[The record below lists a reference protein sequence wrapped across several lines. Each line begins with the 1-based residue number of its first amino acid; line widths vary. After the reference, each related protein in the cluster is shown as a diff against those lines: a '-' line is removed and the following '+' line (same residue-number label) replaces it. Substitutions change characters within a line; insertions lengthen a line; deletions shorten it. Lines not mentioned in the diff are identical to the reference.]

1 MGSWGV
7 PSYWIRE
14 RHKEV
19 DALEAFCSEIKSFY
33 SYFRRNKGYKL
44 DEDVKLLIKNSL
56 SFRYDK
62 DLILFT
68 DPPFFDE
75 VQYRELS
82 FLFSEFQV

>member
-1 MGSWGV
+1 M
-7 PSYWIRE
+7 IRE

-44 DEDVKLLIKNSL
+44 NKDVKLLIKNSL

-75 VQYRELS
+75 VQYRKLS
-82 FLFSEFQV
+82 FLFSEFQG